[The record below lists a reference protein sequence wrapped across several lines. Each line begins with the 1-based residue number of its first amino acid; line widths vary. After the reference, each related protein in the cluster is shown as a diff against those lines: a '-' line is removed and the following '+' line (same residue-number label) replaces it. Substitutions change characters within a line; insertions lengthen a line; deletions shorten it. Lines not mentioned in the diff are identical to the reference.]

1 MIWGWVVVRSEN
13 ESYQG
18 MPSQLT
24 EKLKNVCI
32 AVQERPFRAVWDV
45 CVAVEERPFRAV

>member
-1 MIWGWVVVRSEN
+1 VLQREK

-18 MPSQLT
+18 MPSQLA

-32 AVQERPFRAVWDV
+32 AV
-45 CVAVEERPFRAV
+45 EERPFQGLP